1 MSALC
6 NEPAAAAPRL
16 LVIIVNYRTADLVI
30 DCLESLLEGVTL
42 PSDGAVIVADGASG
56 DGSVERLQ
64 SAIAA
69 HGWQQRAHLLAL
81 ETNLGFSHA
90 NNCAYAHACS
100 ALGKP
105 RHVLFLNPDTVV
117 RPNGLRPLLE
127 FVESHP
133 PVGIAGARLEDPDG
147 TPQACAFR
155 FPSILG
161 EFESEAKLGPVSKV
175 LGKWQVA
182 ASTGEDPVRVDWVS
196 GAAMLVRS
204 ELLDEVGLL
213 DESYFLYYEEVDF
226 CRRAAAAGWQC
237 WHVPQSRIVHLV
249 GCSTGVTKHRAPA
262 RRPRY
267 WFASRDRFFSQHHG
281 RRYARWA
288 NIAWIAGHLVFRLRL
303 LVERKMFAGPPH
315 LLADF
320 LLHSL
325 GIRSGHLETPAQ

>member
-1 MSALC
+1 MSALR
-6 NEPAAAAPRL
+6 NEPAAAAPGL

-56 DGSVERLQ
+56 DGSVEGLQ
-64 SAIAA
+64 SEIAA
-69 HGWQQRAHLLAL
+69 RGWQQRAHLLAL

-100 ALGKP
+100 TLGKP

-117 RPNGLRPLLE
+117 RPNGLRPPLE

-204 ELLDEVGLL
+204 KLLDEVGLL

-249 GCSTGVTKHRAPA
+249 GCSTGVTKHRAPS

-303 LVERKMFAGPPH
+303 LVGRKMFPGPPH

-325 GIRSGHLETPAQ
+325 VIRSGHRETPPQ